1 MFRVRTQSCAS
12 VSFCWF
18 LVRWGARRY
27 RSCACSWALR
37 GCYAFW
43 AYGVLKCSATH
54 TTHINRCLL
63 SLPFG
68 SRVLGLVSQ
77 VFGSSWLISGSC
89 SLLVMGPDNGG
100 ELRYKKMPTPCLWQA
115 PASTQKTKRK
125 TGAEPFYCFSL
136 TIKSFRRF
144 DCFTKATKSFRHKTK
159 PAIRRGARWRASLPW
174 VLP

>member
-37 GCYAFW
+37 GCSAFG

-54 TTHINRCLL
+54 TTHIIHRYLL

-68 SRVLGLVSQ
+68 SRVLGLGSQ
-77 VFGSSWLISGSC
+77 VFGSSWPISGSC

-100 ELRYKKMPTPCLWQA
+100 ELRYKKCPRRAFGKRPR
-115 PASTQKTKRK
+115 ASTQKTKRK
-125 TGAEPFYCFSL
+125 TVAERFYCFSK
-136 TIKSFRRF
+136 TIKSPRRF
-144 DCFTKATKSFRHKTK
+144 F
-159 PAIRRGARWRASLPW
+159 I
-174 VLP
+174 VLLKR